1 MMKKASLT
9 GKSIFMKKTLQIAN
23 AIALI
28 VTIGINYLSNT
39 GFFNR
44 NTMKSI
50 SDKYY
55 NYFTPAGYA
64 FSIWGLIYIGLI
76 AFTIYSAKGLFKKTG
91 NDWPVLEIGWWFV
104 ISCAAN
110 SFWVI
115 AWLYDFTG
123 LSVVLM
129 IVLLFSLIKITLNTR
144 MELDDLPLKKIAFVW
159 WPFCLYSGWISVA
172 LIADVAAYLTKIKW
186 DGFGLS
192 EINWT
197 IIMIIVAGI
206 INLIITW
213 KRNMREFALVG
224 VWGLVAIAVS
234 NWNSGKSIVYIAL
247 AVAVILF
254 ISLSVHAYKNR
265 KSNPLK
271 GAFS

>member
-1 MMKKASLT
+1 MKKLSLT

-28 VTIGINYLSNT
+28 VTIAINYLSNT
-39 GFFNR
+39 GFFNG

-50 SDKYY
+50 SDKYH

-91 NDWPVLEIGWWFV
+91 NEWPVLEIGWWFV

-129 IVLLFSLIKITLNTR
+129 IVLLFSLIKIILKTR

-192 EINWT
+192 QISWT

-213 KRNMREFALVG
+213 KRNMREFSLVG

-234 NWNSGKSIVYIAL
+234 NWNSEKSIVYTAL

-254 ISLSVHAYKNR
+254 ISSSVHAYKNR
-265 KSNPLK
+265 KSNPWK